1 MVSIRLARGGA
12 KKRPFYRVVVTDK
25 RNARDGRFIEQIGF
39 YNPIAP
45 AGSEQLR
52 LNAERMEYWLG
63 VGAKP
68 SPRVQQL
75 MSEPAQAPEAAT
87 RPATAASAPAPQ
99 PAAEP
104 APVDAA
110 AEAPAADAEATA
122 ESGDADAAG
131 DDEATPAAG

>member
-52 LNAERMEYWLG
+52 LNAERVEYWLG
-63 VGAKP
+63 VGATP
-68 SPRVQQL
+68 SERVKQL
-75 MSEPAQAPEAAT
+75 LSEPAQAPEAA
-87 RPATAASAPAPQ
+87 PSSVAAAPAPAPQ
-99 PAAEP
+99 PAEEP
-104 APVDAA
+104 AP
-110 AEAPAADAEATA
+110 EEPAPEAEATG
-122 ESGDADAAG
+122 ESAAVDG
-131 DDEATPAAG
+131 DDEAAPAAG